1 MSVKWLRAEG
11 DFRALDCRPSNF
23 PMAHPCLSCGACCAF
38 FRVAFHWSETDLFPG
53 GVTPSRLTETLDPHR
68 LVMRG
73 TQASAPYCAALNGTV
88 GESAHCEIY
97 AQRPSPCHEL
107 KPAWESG
114 LASPQCDRARHA
126 HGLLPLTPESW
137 TPMSTKGTGE
147 TIVEPIAKIVA
158 SHLEQTAL
166 RVDQPF

>member
-1 MSVKWLRAEG
+1 M
-11 DFRALDCRPSNF
+11 
-23 PMAHPCLSCGACCAF
+23 
-38 FRVAFHWSETDLFPG
+38 HWSESDHFPA

-73 TQASAPYCAALNGTV
+73 TQARAPRCAALKGTV

-114 LASPQCDRARHA
+114 LASPQCDRARCA
-126 HGLLPLTPESW
+126 HGLVPLTPESW
-137 TPMSTKGTGE
+137 TLMSTKVTGE
-147 TIVEPIAKIVA
+147 TIVEPIAKIAA
-158 SHLEQTAL
+158 SNFEQTAF